1 MERVYRTPDTRR
13 GGVHEKGLSMTSK
26 FNLLAGAGVGIAM
39 MAVGASPAL
48 AKPVK
53 HTKHVA
59 AKADTRDSEIK
70 ALREQV
76 EALTQRLDLTEQSQ
90 AQATAA
96 INSAQSQAATAATTA
111 QAAQTQAAAAQ
122 AAVPT
127 EVKTALAKQPKP
139 KNEWANN
146 TSISGRMYFN
156 FSNIDQKSNG
166 VKQAGNGTGFNIK
179 RFYFGVDHTFDST
192 FSANLTMDAA
202 NVVGQTA
209 NSNFATPNVALPAV
223 PAGGAPASTANVNN
237 LALVGKGFFI
247 KKAYL
252 QAKLNPAFIVRLG
265 SADLPWIPY
274 VENQYG
280 FRHIE
285 NVVSERNG
293 YGTSADWGVHVLG
306 DLAGG
311 LISYQVS
318 VVDGAGYRNVKVTNS
333 VDVEGRISAQ
343 YKGFYAAIGG
353 YTGKRGNDTEG
364 NVNVH
369 HTAKRGDALIGYKN
383 KLFNIGAEYLYAKNW
398 NNVTN
403 GVSAVADE
411 KTDGYSIFG
420 NINFAKKFSAFGR
433 YDWVKPNKNGT
444 AQNLN
449 SNTKDHYFNVGI
461 QYEPVKIVDLAIVY
475 KRDVADNGL
484 ISTTNGTIG
493 GANPV
498 GTLVGG
504 RGTYDE
510 IGLFGQ
516 FRF

>member
-1 MERVYRTPDTRR
+1 MEPVYRTPDTRR
-13 GGVHEKGLSMTSK
+13 GGVYEKGLQMTSK
-26 FNLLAGAGVGIAM
+26 FNLLAGAGLGVAM
-39 MAVGASPAL
+39 LAVGASPAL

-70 ALREQV
+70 ALREQI

-96 INSAQSQAATAATTA
+96 INAAQAQAATAATTA

-122 AAVPT
+122 QAVPT

-139 KNEWANN
+139 KNEWANS

-179 RFYFGVDHTFDST
+179 RFYLGVDHTFDST
-192 FSANLTMDAA
+192 FSANLTMDAS
-202 NVVGQTA
+202 NVIGQTA
-209 NSNFATPNVALPAV
+209 NSNFATPNVTLPAV
-223 PAGGAPASTANVNN
+223 PAGGAASSTANVNN
-237 LALVGKGFFI
+237 AALVGKGFFI

-265 SADLPWIPY
+265 AADLPWIPY

-280 FRHIE
+280 YRHIE
-285 NVVSERNG
+285 NIVSERVG
-293 YGTSADWGVHVLG
+293 FGTSADWGVHVLG

-311 LISYQVS
+311 ILSYQVS
-318 VVDGAGYRNVKVTNS
+318 VIDGAGYRNVKVTNS

-343 YKGFYAAIGG
+343 YKGFYAAVGG
-353 YTGKRGNDTEG
+353 YTGKRGNDVEG
-364 NVNVH
+364 SVTH

-383 KLFNIGAEYLYAKNW
+383 KLFNVGAEYLYTKNW
-398 NNVTN
+398 NSVTTA
-403 GVSAVADE
+403 SEDKAE
-411 KTDGYSIFG
+411 GYSIFG
-420 NINFAKKFSAFGR
+420 NVNFAKQFSVFGR
-433 YDWVKPNKNGT
+433 YDWVKPNKLGT

-484 ISTTNGTIG
+484 ISTQNGTIG

-498 GTLVGG
+498 GSLVGG

>member
-1 MERVYRTPDTRR
+1 
-13 GGVHEKGLSMTSK
+13 MTSK
-26 FNLLAGAGVGIAM
+26 FNLLAGASVGIAM

-59 AKADTRDSEIK
+59 AKADTRDTEIK
-70 ALREQV
+70 ELREQI
-76 EALTQRLDLTEQSQ
+76 EALTQRLDVTEQSQ

-96 INSAQSQAATAATTA
+96 INSAQSQAATAATAA

-127 EVKTALAKQPKP
+127 EVKTALAKQPKA
-139 KNEWANN
+139 KNEWTNS
-146 TSISGRMYFN
+146 TSVSGRMYFN
-156 FSNIDQKSNG
+156 FSNIDAKSNG
-166 VKQAGNGTGFNIK
+166 VKSTGNGTGFNIK
-179 RFYFGVDHTFDST
+179 RFYLGVDHTFDST
-192 FSANLTMDAA
+192 FSANLTMDAS
-202 NVVGQTA
+202 NVVGNTA
-209 NSNFATPNVALPAV
+209 NANFPGAPTNGTCTALPCT
-223 PAGGAPASTANVNN
+223 PAINNNV
-237 LALVGKGFFI
+237 ALVGKGFYI

-285 NVVSERNG
+285 NVLSERDG
-293 YGTSADWGVHVLG
+293 TGTSADWGVHVLG

-311 LISYQVS
+311 ILSYQVS
-318 VVDGAGYRNVKVTNS
+318 VIDGGGYRNVKVTNS
-333 VDVEGRISAQ
+333 VDVEGRVSAQ
-343 YKGFYAAIGG
+343 YKGFYAAVGG
-353 YTGKRGNDTEG
+353 YTGKRANDVQNAT
-364 NVNVH
+364 NVH

-383 KLFNIGAEYLYAKNW
+383 KLFNIGGEYLYAKNW

-403 GVSAVADE
+403 GVSATYDE
-411 KTDGYSIFG
+411 KAEGYSIFG
-420 NINFAKKFSAFGR
+420 NVNFAKKFSLFGR
-433 YDWVKPNKNGT
+433 YDWVKPNKDGITNGANNT
-444 AQNLN
+444 NE
-449 SNTKDHYFNVGI
+449 NTKDHYYNVGI
-461 QYEPVKIVDLAIVY
+461 QYEPTKIVDLAIVY
-475 KRDVADNGL
+475 KRDAVDNGL
-484 ISTTNGTIG
+484 ISTQNGTIG
-493 GANPV
+493 GANPT

>member
-1 MERVYRTPDTRR
+1 
-13 GGVHEKGLSMTSK
+13 MTSK

-48 AKPVK
+48 ARPVK
-53 HTKHVA
+53 HAKHVA
-59 AKADTRDSEIK
+59 AKADSRDAEIK
-70 ALREQV
+70 ELREQI

-127 EVKTALAKQPKP
+127 EVKTALAKQPKA
-139 KNEWANN
+139 KNAWAND

-179 RFYFGVDHTFDST
+179 RFYLGVDHNFDST
-192 FSANLTMDAA
+192 FSANLTMDAS
-202 NVVGQTA
+202 NVVGST
-209 NSNFATPNVALPAV
+209 SNGNFTPNSAANPA
-223 PAGGAPASTANVNN
+223 ASTA
-237 LALVGKGFFI
+237 LVGRGFFI

-280 FRHIE
+280 FRHVE
-285 NVVSERNG
+285 NVVSERAG
-293 YGTSADWGVHVLG
+293 FGTSADWGVHVLG

-311 LISYQVS
+311 ILSYQVS
-318 VVDGAGYRNVKVTNS
+318 VIDGGGYRNVKVTNS
-333 VDVEGRISAQ
+333 VDVEGRVSAQ

-353 YTGKRGNDTEG
+353 YTGKRGNDVEG

-369 HTAKRGDALIGYKN
+369 HTAKRGDALVGYKN
-383 KLFNIGAEYLYAKNW
+383 KLFNVGAEYLYTKNW
-398 NNVTN
+398 NSVTTTTEDK
-403 GVSAVADE
+403 AE
-411 KTDGYSIFG
+411 GYSIFG

-433 YDWVKPNKNGT
+433 YDWVKPNKLGT

-493 GANPV
+493 GVNPGV
-498 GTLVGG
+498 ALVGG